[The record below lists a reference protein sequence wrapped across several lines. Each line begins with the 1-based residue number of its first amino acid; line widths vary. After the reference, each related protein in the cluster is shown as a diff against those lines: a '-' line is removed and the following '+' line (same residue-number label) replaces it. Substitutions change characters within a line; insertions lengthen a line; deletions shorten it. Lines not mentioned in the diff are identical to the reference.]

1 MSTKTIIVFSLWTS
15 FWSAVFYHFYN
26 MFFDF
31 GIPWIMFICLGIYFA
46 MGLKPRQSPGLLLSA
61 YCGLLWGQVDFLLIF
76 LFGTV
81 MGMSTAA
88 ASFAAIILGTA
99 VSMYIHLKPLSK
111 TPLRHMPIIFA
122 GVCLTFSQGG
132 KNVPG
137 LFVTFFCGILLAAI
151 CSAGQLYLM
160 KKFPLEE
167 KSQDGNVSSN

>member
-1 MSTKTIIVFSLWTS
+1 MSTKIIILFSLWTS

-122 GVCLTFSQGG
+122 GVCLTFPRAG
-132 KNVPG
+132 KMFPAC
-137 LFVTFFCGILLAAI
+137 LSPF
-151 CSAGQLYLM
+151 SAGFCLRLSA
-160 KKFPLEE
+160 P
-167 KSQDGNVSSN
+167 QDSCI